1 MNGNVVMTFTSYFFG
16 LGMLVFMIRNG
27 KAVIS
32 ALQGFWGAGTGVIAG
47 VGGIN
52 VGTGGY

>member
-1 MNGNVVMTFTSYFFG
+1 MNGNILMTVTSYFFG

-27 KAVIS
+27 KAVVS
-32 ALQGFWGAGTGVIAG
+32 ALSGFWGAGTNVITG

-52 VGTGGY
+52 VGSGGY